1 MTSRARLVVFA
12 PAAAAVAA
20 LLVWGF
26 LGLPHFGFAHGPYGN
41 EIRATGVRQRHAT
54 NVVAA
59 VVFDYRGFDTVGEE
73 FIFLAAVIGV
83 AMLLRARREES
94 ARSGGRAEDRA
105 PFVGTSDALR
115 AGALTLVGP
124 LALLGMYV
132 VTHGQLTPGG
142 GFQGGLVLGAA
153 PLLVYLAG
161 QTRAFERL
169 TPITVLDLE
178 EGSGAAGF
186 VIVGLIGMIA
196 GGAFLQ
202 NVLPL
207 GLAGA
212 FFSGGTL
219 PVINLAVGLE
229 VSAGVVMVVV
239 EFVHQSM
246 LERRRR

>member
-1 MTSRARLVVFA
+1 MVFV

-20 LLVWGF
+20 LLLWGF

-41 EIRATGVRQRHAT
+41 VIRAIGVRQRHVT

-73 FIFLAAVIGV
+73 FIFVAAVIGV
-83 AMLLRARREES
+83 AMLLRAQREES
-94 ARSGGRAEDRA
+94 EGRGARAEDRA
-105 PFVGTSDALR
+105 AFVGTSDALR
-115 AGALTLVGP
+115 VAVLALVGP
-124 LALLGMYV
+124 VALLGLYV

-142 GFQGGLVLGAA
+142 GFQGGLLLGAA

-161 QTRAFERL
+161 QAMAFERL
-169 TPITVLDLE
+169 TPMPVLDLE

-186 VIVGLIGMIA
+186 VVVGLIGMMA
-196 GGAFLQ
+196 GGAYLQ

-207 GLAGA
+207 GVVGA